1 MLFLHQKNIL
11 LLNEEKVIALP
22 SILNFERE
30 SWLDIAEDPTF
41 VLSFANQK
49 CYYRGIPPK
58 FLFINENFFL

>member
-11 LLNEEKVIALP
+11 MLNEEKVIALP
-22 SILNFERE
+22 ILNFERE

-58 FLFINENFFL
+58 FLFMNENFFL